1 MTTASPRLATR
12 LAPVG
17 LLVLAM
23 ISIQTGAS
31 LAKQLFPLIGVPAT
45 TTLRLVFAAVIL
57 LLVLRPWRIR
67 LTADTWRSVLIY
79 GIALGGMNL
88 MFYLSLRSVP
98 LGIAVALEFTG
109 PLAVAICASRK
120 PVDFLWIG
128 LAVAGLLFLLP
139 LGRDTG
145 GIRLQDAGFAL
156 GAGVCWALY
165 ILYGQKAGADH
176 GTQGAALGVT
186 VAALVVIPFG
196 VVDAGPALFQWT
208 AMPLAL
214 AVAVLSTALPYTLE
228 MIALTRLPARTFG
241 TLASL
246 ELAVAAVI
254 GLSFL
259 GEHLAAG
266 QWLAIAAIIG
276 ASVGAISTGTPEKA
290 PILDI

>member
-128 LAVAGLLFLLP
+128 MAVAGLLFLLP

-246 ELAVAAVI
+246 EPAVAAVI

-276 ASVGAISTGTPEKA
+276 ASVGAISTSTPEKA
-290 PILDI
+290 PSLDI

>member
-79 GIALGGMNL
+79 GTALGGMNL

-196 VVDAGPALFQWT
+196 VIDAGPALFQWT

-246 ELAVAAVI
+246 EPAVAAVI

>member
-1 MTTASPRLATR
+1 MTTSPSRLATR

-45 TTLRLVFAAVIL
+45 TTLRLVFAALIL
-57 LLVLRPWRIR
+57 LLVLRPWRAR
-67 LTADTWRSVLIY
+67 LTADTWRSVAIY
-79 GIALGGMNL
+79 GVALGGMNL
-88 MFYLSLRSVP
+88 LFYLSLRSVP

-120 PVDFLWIG
+120 PMDFLWIG

-139 LGRDTG
+139 LGRAND
-145 GIRLQDAGFAL
+145 GIRPQDALCAL

-186 VAALVVIPFG
+186 VAALVIAPIGAF
-196 VVDAGPALFQWT
+196 DAGPALFQLSVI
-208 AMPLAL
+208 PLAL

-228 MIALTRLPARTFG
+228 MVALTRLPARTFG

-246 ELAVAAVI
+246 EPAVAALS
-254 GLSFL
+254 GLLFL
-259 GEHLAAG
+259 GERLATG
-266 QWLAIAAIIG
+266 QWLAIVAIIG
-276 ASVGAISTGTPEKA
+276 ASVGATLFNSPQK
-290 PILDI
+290 PSSLDI